1 MYVAQMA
8 QAFVENG
15 VGVPDLRSW
24 HTGIDFLRDDFTVFE
39 SDIECGHVQPKDAA
53 RLWFAV
59 VNAISGRKLLT
70 CINLYHDLPAP
81 APMDVDHWRLDDSI
95 DGDSGDEDEYMSP
108 DLGGGAGRE

>member
-1 MYVAQMA
+1 MYVVQRA

-24 HTGIDFLRDDFTVFE
+24 HTGIDFLRDNFTVFE

-81 APMDVDHWRLDDSI
+81 APMDVDHCSNQ
-95 DGDSGDEDEYMSP
+95 EYP
-108 DLGGGAGRE
+108 VQVHPQ